1 MEPTRFPRCLTPL
14 IYGSALVTR
23 YLAMPGLLRSL
34 SAALRGGR
42 RPQWITRPRSA
53 AGAHRQEPPYIL
65 AGLRRIGYSWPGG
78 RPAGTR
84 GGRQVPISRR
94 TRCSWTIADQVTS
107 AIGRAPFTVT
117 SVSRRA

>member
-53 AGAHRQEPPYIL
+53 AGAHRQEQPYIL
-65 AGLRRIGYSWPGG
+65 AGLSRIDYSRLAGVPPGRGAGVSCRSPDAPVAAG
-78 RPAGTR
+78 R
-84 GGRQVPISRR
+84 SR
-94 TRCSWTIADQVTS
+94 TT
-107 AIGRAPFTVT
+107 
-117 SVSRRA
+117 